1 MAEKSKKKN
10 LSDVELVSL
19 EKVGQLKIGVIVS
32 EWNAAV
38 TDKLFEG
45 CKETLLKAG
54 IEELNIKTLLVPG
67 AYELPFGAKM
77 LVSEYV
83 PDAIVCI
90 GCVIKGE
97 TSHNE
102 YINHAVAQG
111 LTQLSLFANTPIIF
125 SVLTPDT
132 MEQALDRAGGKQG
145 NKGVEAAATALKMI
159 HLKQSLKQQKKQI
172 GFG

>member
-10 LSDVELVSL
+10 LSDVELAPL
-19 EKVGQLKIGVIVS
+19 EKVGQLKIGVVVS
-32 EWNAAV
+32 EWNKNV

-54 IEELNIKTLLVPG
+54 IETLNIKTLMVPG

-77 LVSEYV
+77 LVSECA